1 MFTKLTNEQLL
12 NLLIHF
18 QSNHTVILEIIDE
31 LTIRKFSNS
40 LDETYIDDILDS
52 YNEYKQ
58 LYELFRDE
66 RYADKMFWYEAEFYK
81 VTYWAYDV
89 LADKDT
95 KEYKIKKRSRRQ
107 TT

>member
-58 LYELFRDE
+58 LYELFGDE
-66 RYADKMFWYEAEFYK
+66 RYADKMFAYEAEFYK
-81 VTYWAYDV
+81 VTCWAYDV
-89 LADKDT
+89 LGDKDVSKYKRIKVT
-95 KEYKIKKRSRRQ
+95 K
-107 TT
+107 